1 MERGLLHPA
10 RGRSLSLR
18 LFAPVPERLHVQVNP
33 SRRFSRKEVRHE
45 QCTLWIQTLASIT
58 YTTRRSPS

>member
-33 SRRFSRKEVRHE
+33 SR
-45 QCTLWIQTLASIT
+45 
-58 YTTRRSPS
+58 